1 LLDYFFVNGSLCHEA
16 VFEWVEL
23 AITKQMSANHLFGR
37 YATPRNIL
45 VNTPAQS
52 SQNQHNQNRGNFSR
66 LTPIRLCLFLLLS
79 ILLLTGCG
87 PEEGPSESDLT
98 AETIRIAQEY
108 QQSGDLGNARAQL
121 EQLDVANPT
130 QFLIFLA
137 EDRADTAPG
146 TAETNALVNL
156 ALAFGVQ
163 SGQLM
168 AYAMQNGLLANSAPP
183 TPQQAAQQVP
193 PVISVEQAPAQQPT
207 ADSAPANVPAVVV
220 VNATPAASEPGSSEP
235 DSSETENSN
244 SEQDGTQT
252 DAQNGA
258 DQPAAEQT
266 PAAEVALPTATPAPP
281 TAAPVT
287 KPQVQASNALNVRS
301 GPGLAYP
308 IVAALNTGEQAEILA
323 KNPEG
328 DWWQVALPA
337 GGTGWVFGQLVT
349 TAGDTAAIAIAS
361 DIPAPPPTPTPAP
374 IAEAPTPAPEQPAES
389 PPAEAAPTEAP
400 PPADLPPGNDF
411 YAVERRLWTVQET
424 GGAVDSGGSVR
435 CGEKRE
441 LHVIVLDANGNRLN
455 GVAVQAIYGAQEIYV
470 TGSQGKG
477 DGQSEFVL
485 GEGQGVKIIRDADG
499 REVTSDVIDGMTTHS
514 PKISLE
520 DLIAAGYCRDKES
533 CDKFN
538 FSAGCWGHH
547 SWTVTFK
554 RRY

>member
-1 LLDYFFVNGSLCHEA
+1 
-16 VFEWVEL
+16 
-23 AITKQMSANHLFGR
+23 MSAHHLFGR

-45 VNTPAQS
+45 VNTPVPS

-66 LTPIRLCLFLLLS
+66 LTPLRLCLFLLLS

-87 PEEGPSESDLT
+87 PEEGPSESDLA

-108 QQSGDLGNARAQL
+108 QQSGDLGSARAQL
-121 EQLDVANPT
+121 EQLEVANPT

-146 TAETNALVNL
+146 TTETNALVNL
-156 ALAFGVQ
+156 ALAFGLQ

-168 AYAMQNGLLANSAPP
+168 TYAMQNGLLANTAPP
-183 TPQQAAQQVP
+183 TPQQVAQPVAQQPVP
-193 PVISVEQAPAQQPT
+193 VNSAAQAPAQQPT

-220 VNATPAASEPGSSEP
+220 VNATPAASEAG
-235 DSSETENSN
+235 SSETENSN
-244 SEQDGTQT
+244 SEQDG
-252 DAQNGA
+252 AQDNA
-258 DQPAAEQT
+258 DQPAAQQT
-266 PAAEVALPTATPAPP
+266 PAAEVALPTATPEPP
-281 TAAPVT
+281 TAMPVT

-301 GPGLAYP
+301 GPGVAYP

-328 DWWQVALPA
+328 DWWQIALPA
-337 GGTGWVFGQLVT
+337 GGSGWVFGQLVT

-361 DIPAPPPTPTPAP
+361 DIPAPPPTPTPATV
-374 IAEAPTPAPEQPAES
+374 AEAPTVAPEQPAEA

-400 PPADLPPGNDF
+400 PPAELPPGNDF

-514 PKISLE
+514 PKIALE

-538 FSAGCWGHH
+538 YSAGCWGHH